1 MTKEFRF
8 KVTIDGGQ
16 PGKEIQT
23 ILDGLEDIGDQAQES
38 FGAMED
44 AMSDAVDELRAIS
57 GLLEKTKRSG
67 QDAFGGVGDSVSKS
81 IVNLQRFRE
90 FADNILVS
98 LFNIGKQGVSI
109 FAEITKGGVEL
120 AAQAELTQ
128 ISLANIFSG
137 NERAAKAFASLVSET
152 ADKIGFDRGELTSLA
167 KGILPD
173 VGSIQQTVDL
183 LENVAI
189 LGVDAQ
195 QSVVSVRLALEES
208 LSGNLSSLQRRL
220 NIPESTIK
228 KVEEYAQNMSLAE
241 ALTKALAERV
251 KETGLSA
258 DSTAGSLSTLLGQLR
273 GEVTTL
279 HTILGT
285 APSEELKEVIT
296 GVLESFGR
304 NRDDI
309 ENVAEAIGD
318 VAAKIIEVIGEG
330 ATSLFDN
337 IDYDQIQD
345 LATNMQDLLDT
356 TRLFAEAL
364 GGAEIADD
372 LISSVNW
379 LVESLEDAA
388 LSASRIISDDR
399 AKEARRLA
407 ENEVLLAALPEGPR
421 KDRFDITAPLAGLEL
436 RRFASEELIAEAEIA
451 GQKAYNDEL
460 RGYIKLEEERNK
472 RIEENQQKEEER
484 KKATEESSE
493 ADLRAADALIQ
504 YQKAL
509 EAADEAA
516 VAATEARVSIEEKRT
531 KAIGQLED
539 ELAEIRKRN
548 AQRLIDDEIKNSQ
561 RREDIA
567 RRNLNRIADI
577 ERRNRLAVDRQG
589 TGLDR
594 KEADIARKDA
604 REKIKIE
611 RDSARE
617 KIRVEQDT
625 TRKLQDLKRDARRRE
640 AEIDREFFRSAR
652 QAERANDVQAF
663 VDAEERRREALEDN
677 TTKLGESIKDA
688 KSQRD
693 QEIKDV
699 KEAADKQREIRAE
712 RLQQEIEDAK
722 IANTRKLEDLAARL
736 DQELEAQQIANTR
749 AIEEQQIAEARL
761 VERREIEHQRELETF
776 ADKEQRRIAKLEE
789 SIAQELQVIKDA
801 EIAKR
806 ELVVAEAEKTLA
818 AVTAVYDKVPK
829 LSGGLSS
836 FLPRNRRDK
845 DGDVPLVALTGSP
858 FRRQEGSGVNA
869 GDMFLAG
876 EAGPELYMARK
887 SGFIL
892 PNRIF
897 QQFGPRPVMP
907 LPISM
912 GRTSTVSNDH
922 SRRLSIENLNFG
934 EGMSPVEQRSLEN
947 LVREAVQ
954 RILSG
959 L

>member
-44 AMSDAVDELRAIS
+44 AMSDAVGELKTIS
-57 GLLEKTKRSG
+57 GLLQKTKTDG
-67 QDAFGGVGDSVSKS
+67 KDAFGGVGDSVSKS

-128 ISLANIFSG
+128 ISLTNIFSG
-137 NERAAKAFASLVSET
+137 NERAAKAFADLVSET

-173 VGSIQQTVDL
+173 VGSINETVDL
-183 LENVAI
+183 LENVVI
-189 LGVDAQ
+189 LGSDAQ
-195 QSVVSVRLALEES
+195 QSAVSVRLALEES

-228 KVEEYAQNMSLAE
+228 KVEQYAENMSLAE

-279 HTILGT
+279 QTILGT

-318 VAAKIIEVIGEG
+318 VAAKIIEVVGEG

-345 LATNMQDLLDT
+345 LATNILNLLDT
-356 TRLFAEAL
+356 TRAFAEVL
-364 GGAEIADD
+364 GGAQIADS
-372 LISSVNW
+372 LLSAVNT
-379 LVESLEDAA
+379 LVTSLQDAA
-388 LSASRIISDDR
+388 LTAARIISLSKAEAAR
-399 AKEARRLA
+399 SKAEKEILFRDF
-407 ENEVLLAALPEGPR
+407 PEGPR
-421 KDRFDITAPLAGLEL
+421 KDLFNINAPLAEREL
-436 RRFASEELIAEAEIA
+436 RKFASEETQALAAVA
-451 GQKAYNDEL
+451 GQEAYNKVIREHLGIEADL
-460 RGYIKLEEERNK
+460 GK
-472 RIEENQQKEEER
+472 RLEENQQKEEDR

-516 VAATEARVSIEEKRT
+516 LAAAEARVSIEEKRT

-577 ERRNRLAVDRQG
+577 ERRNRFAVDRQG
-589 TGLDR
+589 VGLDR

-617 KIRVEQDT
+617 RVRVEEET
-625 TRKLQDLKRDARRRE
+625 TRKLQDLKRDAKRRE
-640 AEIDREFFRSAR
+640 LEIDREFFRSAR
-652 QAERANDVQAF
+652 QAEKANDVQAF

-677 TTKLGESIKDA
+677 TTKLGESIRDA

-693 QEIKDV
+693 QEIRDV

-712 RLQQEIEDAK
+712 RLQQEVEDAK

-912 GRTSTVSNDH
+912 
-922 SRRLSIENLNFG
+922 SRSSAVNNNNSRNLSVENLNFG
-934 EGMSPVEQRSLEN
+934 EGMSPIQQRAMEN
-947 LVREAVQ
+947 IAREAVQ